1 MFIIDYTERVDMSGT
16 ELIIKID
23 MTYFL
28 GIIGT
33 ILTLAWIFSKKVSAI
48 ETSITWIKREL
59 GRLWEGISSMES
71 RLAGAEGRKSPLNPT
86 KLGWR
91 WLNESG
97 LAKIIDEEKKT
108 WLLQNLQNL
117 LPPNYTDY
125 DVQEVARRV
134 MVSLKD
140 DSLMI
145 EIKQYAFEQGID
157 VEMLLRLGGLLLRD
171 NFLGWKHTIISSTQ
185 RITK

>member
-1 MFIIDYTERVDMSGT
+1 MSGT

-23 MTYFL
+23 MIYFL

-33 ILTLAWIFSKKVSAI
+33 ILTLAWIFSNKLSAI
-48 ETSITWIKREL
+48 ETSIIWIKREL
-59 GRLWEGISSMES
+59 GRLWNSISSMES
-71 RLAGAEGRKSPLNPT
+71 RLAGVEGSKSPLNPT
-86 KLGWR
+86 QLGWK

-108 WLLQNLQNL
+108 WLLQNLRNS

-140 DSLMI
+140 DSLMK
-145 EIKQYAFEQGID
+145 EVKQYAFEHGID
-157 VEMLLRLGGLLLRD
+157 IEMLLRLGGLLLRD
-171 NFLGWKHTIISSTQ
+171 NFLERKHTVINSSQ
-185 RITK
+185 KITK

>member
-1 MFIIDYTERVDMSGT
+1 MSGT

-23 MTYFL
+23 MVYFL

-33 ILTLAWIFSKKVSAI
+33 ILTLAWIFSNKLSAI

-59 GRLWEGISSMES
+59 GRLWNSISSMES
-71 RLAGAEGRKSPLNPT
+71 GLAGVEGSKSPLNPT
-86 KLGWR
+86 QLGWK

-97 LAKIIDEEKKT
+97 LAKIIDEEQKT
-108 WLLQNLQNL
+108 WLLQNLRNS

-140 DSLMI
+140 DSLMKAV
-145 EIKQYAFEQGID
+145 KQYAFEHGID
-157 VEMLLRLGGLLLRD
+157 IEMLLRLGGLLLRD
-171 NFLGWKHTIISSTQ
+171 NFLERKHTVINSSQ
-185 RITK
+185 KITK